1 MQAIERGEI
10 ALLGME
16 FFARHGFYEEEQ
28 KLGNRFQVDIF
39 LETNFQEASENDKL
53 SKTVNYEEV
62 YNLIAKV
69 MHEPARLL
77 ETLAN
82 RILEQVNLQFAQ
94 VTAAKVVIEKQNPPL
109 GGLCQKARISLEK
122 RFSR

>member
-1 MQAIERGEI
+1 MQHKNSGEI

-39 LETNFQEASENDKL
+39 LETDFHEASENDRL

-62 YNLIAKV
+62 YKLIAGV

-82 RILEQVNLQFAQ
+82 RILEQVNVRFQQ

-109 GGLCQKARISLEK
+109 GGLCQKARISLSIQFN
-122 RFSR
+122 R

>member
-1 MQAIERGEI
+1 MQKQSNGEI

-39 LETNFQEASENDKL
+39 LETDFQEASENDRL

-62 YNLIAKV
+62 YNLIAGV

-82 RILEQVNLQFAQ
+82 RILEQVNAKFQQ

-109 GGLCQKARISLEK
+109 GGLCQKARISLQKNFE
-122 RFSR
+122 R

>member
-1 MQAIERGEI
+1 MQAKQHGEI

-62 YNLIAKV
+62 YKLIAAV
-69 MHEPARLL
+69 MLEPARLL
-77 ETLAN
+77 ETLAH
-82 RILEQVNLQFAQ
+82 RILEQIHIKFEQ
-94 VTAAKVVIEKQNPPL
+94 VSAAKVVIEKQNPPL

-122 RFSR
+122 QFKS